1 MTKVIAI
8 ANQKGGVGKTT
19 TAVNLAA
26 SLGVLEHKTLL
37 IDIDPQSNATS
48 ALGKSC
54 SGNHSIY
61 QLLINEP
68 SVNTTAKAILSTE
81 IDYLDIIPSDINLV
95 GAELDLMSL
104 EKREFRLK
112 DIIASI
118 KQENVYTPTKLNKKT
133 KDIKENNLTT
143 LDNDVCVEIKKE
155 VWSSEKEIQPLK
167 QQYEYIIIDCAPSLG
182 LLTINSLVA
191 ADSVIIPVQCEYFA
205 LEGLSKL
212 LDTIKLVQNA
222 LNKNL
227 KLEGILMTMYDSRLK
242 LSNQVLKEIK
252 QHFKDS
258 LFKTII
264 PRNVKL
270 GEAPS
275 FGKPSVLYS
284 VDSSGTINY
293 LKLADEILK
302 N

>member
-1 MTKVIAI
+1 MKVIAI

-37 IDIDPQSNATS
+37 IDIDPQANATS
-48 ALGKSC
+48 SLGKSG
-54 SGNHSIY
+54 SDGYSIY
-61 QLLINEP
+61 ELLINKLATN
-68 SVNTTAKAILSTE
+68 SIIDSILSTE
-81 IDYLDIIPSDINLV
+81 IDHLDIIPSNINLV
-95 GAELDLMSL
+95 GAELDLMSI
-104 EKREFRLK
+104 EKREFKLK
-112 DIIASI
+112 DTIA
-118 KQENVYTPTKLNKKT
+118 
-133 KDIKENNLTT
+133 
-143 LDNDVCVEIKKE
+143 EIK
-155 VWSSEKEIQPLK
+155 SLK

-205 LEGLSKL
+205 LEGLTKL
-212 LDTIKLVQNA
+212 LDTVKLVQNA

-227 KLEGILMTMYDSRLK
+227 KIEGILMTMYDSRLK

-252 QHFKDS
+252 QHFKTS
-258 LFKTII
+258 LFTTII

-293 LKLADEILK
+293 LKLADEILRA
-302 N
+302 

>member
-1 MTKVIAI
+1 MKIIAI

-48 ALGKSC
+48 ALGKSD
-54 SGNHSIY
+54 SDGYSIY
-61 QLLINEP
+61 ELLINKL
-68 SVNTTAKAILSTE
+68 STNSIIDAILPTE
-81 IDYLDIIPSDINLV
+81 IDYLDIIHSNINLV
-95 GAELDLMSL
+95 GAELDLMSI
-104 EKREFRLK
+104 EKREFKLK
-112 DIIASI
+112 DII
-118 KQENVYTPTKLNKKT
+118 L
-133 KDIKENNLTT
+133 
-143 LDNDVCVEIKKE
+143 EIK
-155 VWSSEKEIQPLK
+155 SLK

-205 LEGLSKL
+205 LEGLTKL
-212 LDTIKLVQNA
+212 LDTVKLVQDS

-227 KLEGILMTMYDSRLK
+227 KIEGILMTMYDSRLK

-252 QHFKDS
+252 QHFANDI
-258 LFKTII
+258 FTTII

-293 LKLADEILK
+293 LKLADEILRV
-302 N
+302 